1 LQLTYSFDTNKE
13 SPEIIMELLLSEICH
28 ISLSMANRE
37 KRNGA
42 SLYQQKHILGTQK
55 TSERKKN
62 LSDLNITIP
71 EHFKQDFDIDDVFHV
86 ENRYLVLGVGDLT
99 ANLFRPSFDASWKKP
114 LFFLDYEPIE
124 EKEYYGF
131 IVQGEKD
138 ETIVRIEKIIFQ
150 DGIPLE
156 NGKRIDHL
164 KWLFCSTPLVYKE
177 NVVNVSEMVLNDYDL
192 RHTFGKSAKEFTD
205 KLYFQLRASYK
216 DFVEMV
222 KKNESRILTTGP
234 EVEFYHAGI
243 GVKEDKILVI
253 HHIGSLRE
261 LALKFKELGVKDAV
275 LLDSGGSSVIWANWN
290 MGGTIAHHVNYRP
303 KRGAIII
310 IEIKRNQEHS

>member
-1 LQLTYSFDTNKE
+1 
-13 SPEIIMELLLSEICH
+13 M
-28 ISLSMANRE
+28 SLSMANRE
-37 KRNGA
+37 KRNGT

-55 TSERKKN
+55 TSERKKY
-62 LSDLNITIP
+62 LADLNITIP
-71 EHFKQDFDIDDVFHV
+71 EHFKKDFDIDDVFHA

-99 ANLFRPSFDASWKKP
+99 ANLFRPSFDTSKKNP
-114 LFFLDYEPIE
+114 LFFLEDEPITQ
-124 EKEYYGF
+124 KEYYGF
-131 IVQGEKD
+131 IVQKEKS
-138 ETIVRIEKIIFQ
+138 ETKVRIEKIVFQ

-156 NGKRIDHL
+156 NGKKIDHL

-177 NVVNVSEMVLNDYDL
+177 NVVSVEEMVLNDYDL

-222 KKNESRILTTGP
+222 KKNESRILTTGL
-234 EVEFYHAGI
+234 EVEWYHAGI
-243 GVKEDKILVI
+243 GIKEDKIIVI
-253 HHIGSLRE
+253 HHIGSLKE
-261 LALKFKELGVKDAV
+261 LALKFKNLGVKDAV

-290 MGGTIAHHVNYRP
+290 KGGTIAHHINYRP

-310 IEIKRNQEHS
+310 IETKRNQEHS